1 MQLSGSRLARGLL
14 ALFGWHVE
22 FDGLPARQGVII
34 VYPHTSNW
42 DFVVG
47 IMTKWTIGIQV
58 SFWGKDALFR
68 VPLLGVWL
76 RWLGGVAVDRST
88 PGGVAEQMA
97 ARMRRAREQNEFLWL
112 ALAPEGTRSL
122 REHWRS
128 GFYPVVVKS
137 GVPLAVVFFDFQQ
150 RRVVF
155 AGFLALTGQIDKDLA
170 EIARLLTPAH
180 GKRPELAG
188 PIRFKS

>member
-1 MQLSGSRLARGLL
+1 MASRVARGVL
-14 ALFGWHVE
+14 ALAGWRVE

-47 IMTKWTIGIQV
+47 ILAKWSIGLQV
-58 SFWGKDALFR
+58 SFWGKDSLFR
-68 VPLLGVWL
+68 IPVFGHWL

-88 PGGVAEQMA
+88 AGGVSDQMA
-97 ARMRRAREQNEFLWL
+97 ARMRLARERDEFLWL

-128 GFYPVVVKS
+128 GFYQVVVKAA
-137 GVPLAVVFFDFQQ
+137 VPLAVVYFDFKGK
-150 RRVVF
+150 RVVF
-155 AGFLALTGQIDKDLA
+155 ADFLALCGKLDKDLA
-170 EIARLLTPAH
+170 AIARALEPSH
-180 GKRPELAG
+180 GRLPELAT
-188 PIRFKS
+188 PIRFKP